1 MITLE
6 PMMHR
11 GSLCIALRGRYSG
24 NVAALIRNDPGLIYS
39 RSQGCHYAIYSSE
52 RLEALRKL
60 LTEANVLGEDRW
72 DSLLTGTSQLQ
83 TCANGIVV
91 PEAYHDHLI
100 KRRYSKATCDN
111 YEAQFK
117 AFLNFLYPKT
127 ADQFTE
133 EDIHRYQLYLVE
145 KRRVSHSTQNLAINS
160 IKFYLEQVKR
170 GERREYFIERPRKE
184 LKLPTVLSEE
194 EVKDLL
200 FRTHYIKHKCML
212 LLLYSAGLRISELL
226 SLRQADLDQDRKL
239 IYVRGAKGK
248 KDRVTLLSSVACVY
262 LSDYLKLLKPK
273 EWLFEGHDGG
283 QYSATSVNKII
294 KRSAAEAGI
303 RKRVSAHTL
312 RHSFATHLL
321 EHGTDLRY
329 IQSLLGHESSK
340 TTERYTKITRRGFEN
355 LVSPLDRIGD
365 PGVNKDI

>member
-1 MITLE
+1 
-6 PMMHR
+6 MHR
-11 GSLCIALRGRYSG
+11 GSLRIAVKGRYIG
-24 NVAALIRNDPGLIYS
+24 NVAAIIRNDRDLVYS
-39 RSQGCHYAIYSSE
+39 RTHGCYYTTYSAE
-52 RLEALRKL
+52 RLERLKKLFPEAGAMAEGQWDALFEGSQRF
-60 LTEANVLGEDRW
+60 ENSA
-72 DSLLTGTSQLQ
+72 TSNI
-83 TCANGIVV
+83 AM
-91 PEAYHDHLI
+91 PEAYHEHLI

-117 AFLNFLYPKT
+117 AFLSFIHPKT
-127 ADQFTE
+127 AEEFTE
-133 EDIHRYQLYLVE
+133 EDIHRYQLYMVE
-145 KRRVSHSTQNLAINS
+145 TRRVSHSTQNMAINS

-194 EVKDLL
+194 EVKELL

-226 SLRQADLDQDRKL
+226 RLKETDLDQDRKL
-239 IYVRGAKGK
+239 INIRGAKGK
-248 KDRVTLLSSVACVY
+248 KDRVTLLSSVAAEY
-262 LSDYLKLLKPK
+262 LRDYLKLLKPRH
-273 EWLFEGHDGG
+273 WLFEGHDGG
-283 QYSATSVNKII
+283 QYSATSVNKIV

-329 IQSLLGHESSK
+329 IQTLLGHESSK
-340 TTERYTKITRRGFEN
+340 TTERYTQVTRKGFEN
-355 LVSPLDRIGD
+355 LLSPLDRIGD
-365 PGVNKDI
+365 PGPNKGI